1 MDIYGLGGHERAR
14 EATGETHNLALVV
27 QSCPIVWVT
36 GRPVQMYA
44 SLVVLCKVCRS
55 LVVLSKCLGHRS
67 SFAIVWVTGRPLQ
80 MYGSPVVLFKCAA
93 YRSSIPNVWV
103 SRRPF
108 QVYGS
113 PVAMG
118 GHGRPRE
125 AMGSVSF
132 GLGTTSGTGLKGHGR
147 PREATGGHGRPWRS
161 L

>member
-1 MDIYGLGGHERAR
+1 MDIYGLGGLGRPR

-27 QSCPIVWVT
+27 QSFPIVWVT
-36 GRPVQMYA
+36 GRPLQMYA

-67 SFAIVWVTGRPLQ
+67 SFAIVWVTGRPFQ

-103 SRRPF
+103 SSRPF

-113 PVAMG
+113 PVVLSNCMRHRSPFPNVRVTNEG
-118 GHGRPRE
+118 
-125 AMGSVSF
+125 
-132 GLGTTSGTGLKGHGR
+132 
-147 PREATGGHGRPWRS
+147 PWGPMRTQGDP
-161 L
+161 